1 MRFLVPLMY
10 GLTDT
15 QSHLFFTIQGLV
27 LSLAGSIA
35 PSLIDHDIAEA
46 AGALA
51 GTYETASR
59 GIIYE
64 HKPTSLPA
72 QRLAYG
78 LTTALKQVTDDMPGA
93 RLDMPGARL
102 KELDLLAVMRRM
114 ERAAR
119 EAKGNL
125 EGGDHAYL
133 DLLGRIMKDP
143 AAAQA
148 ASGSS
153 PRAGGSALVIP

>member
-15 QSHLFFTIQGLV
+15 QSHLFFTVQGLV

-35 PSLIDHDIAEA
+35 SSLIDHDIAEA

-72 QRLAYG
+72 QRLAYE
-78 LTTALKQVTDDMPGA
+78 LTTALKQVTD
-93 RLDMPGARL
+93 DMPGARL

-143 AAAQA
+143 AAAQT
-148 ASGSS
+148 ASRSS

>member
-1 MRFLVPLMY
+1 VRFLVPLMY
-10 GLTDT
+10 GLTDR
-15 QSHLFFTIQGLV
+15 QSHLFFTVQGLV

-35 PSLIDHDIAEA
+35 PSLMDHDIAET

-72 QRLAYG
+72 QRLAYE
-78 LTTALKQVTDDMPGA
+78 LTTALKQVTD
-93 RLDMPGARL
+93 DMPGARL

-119 EAKGNL
+119 EATGNL
-125 EGGDHAYL
+125 EGGGHAYL

-148 ASGSS
+148 VSGSS